1 MENLIN
7 LEKEFPLFSDS
18 CIILSDLDP
27 KTSTEF
33 QFSPSSYFL
42 DDINPD
48 DFNISFASKKNLFK
62 TKKIKTKFI
71 TFKYPIYQIHS
82 QKEKVPE
89 MNLSSGRWTRQ
100 ERIKFA
106 EAIYRFG
113 MDWKK
118 IKEYIATRN
127 VKQLRSHAQKFLYKL
142 KNDKFIEKKG
152 LDFKK
157 MNWQQSLKYLKEKL
171 TGQELLD
178 VLYSIETEM
187 EDNKRMT
194 ERYLERKRIR
204 LKKDTNLNT
213 NNESLNSSSNS
224 TCDVF
229 NNDSNKNQSCKQKD
243 ESLEENNYKNILL
256 PLEESED
263 NQFINYLNKGFDI
276 NKKDIE
282 FNNEFIK
289 SNCDENIYD
298 EFSIEQES
306 PIKYK
311 NRLSYLDFI
320 KI

>member
-18 CIILSDLDP
+18 CIISSDLDP

-71 TFKYPIYQIHS
+71 TFKYPIYPIHS

-89 MNLSSGRWTRQ
+89 MNLSNGRWTRQ

-106 EAIYRFG
+106 DAIYRFG

-224 TCDVF
+224 TCDLF

-256 PLEESED
+256 PLEENED

-311 NRLSYLDFI
+311 NRLDFI

>member
-18 CIILSDLDP
+18 CIISSDLDP

-71 TFKYPIYQIHS
+71 TFKYPIYPIHS

-89 MNLSSGRWTRQ
+89 MNLSNGRWTRQ

-224 TCDVF
+224 TCDLF

-256 PLEESED
+256 HLEENED
-263 NQFINYLNKGFDI
+263 NQFINYLNKGFDV

-311 NRLSYLDFI
+311 NRLDFI

>member
-18 CIILSDLDP
+18 CIISSDLDQ

-71 TFKYPIYQIHS
+71 TFKYPIYPIHS

-89 MNLSSGRWTRQ
+89 MNLSNGRWTRQ

-224 TCDVF
+224 TCDLF

-311 NRLSYLDFI
+311 NRLDFI

>member
-18 CIILSDLDP
+18 CIISSDLDP

-62 TKKIKTKFI
+62 TKKTFASKKNLFKTKKIKTKFI

-89 MNLSSGRWTRQ
+89 MNLSNGRWTRQ

-127 VKQLRSHAQKFLYKL
+127 VKQLRSHAQKFLYK
-142 KNDKFIEKKG
+142 
-152 LDFKK
+152 
-157 MNWQQSLKYLKEKL
+157 
-171 TGQELLD
+171 
-178 VLYSIETEM
+178 
-187 EDNKRMT
+187 
-194 ERYLERKRIR
+194 
-204 LKKDTNLNT
+204 
-213 NNESLNSSSNS
+213 
-224 TCDVF
+224 
-229 NNDSNKNQSCKQKD
+229 
-243 ESLEENNYKNILL
+243 
-256 PLEESED
+256 
-263 NQFINYLNKGFDI
+263 
-276 NKKDIE
+276 
-282 FNNEFIK
+282 
-289 SNCDENIYD
+289 
-298 EFSIEQES
+298 
-306 PIKYK
+306 
-311 NRLSYLDFI
+311 
-320 KI
+320 

>member
-18 CIILSDLDP
+18 CISSSDLDP

-71 TFKYPIYQIHS
+71 TFKYPIYPIHS

-89 MNLSSGRWTRQ
+89 MNLSNGRWTRQ

-127 VKQLRSHAQKFLYKL
+127 LKQLRSHAQKFLYKL

-224 TCDVF
+224 TCDLF

-256 PLEESED
+256 PLEENED
-263 NQFINYLNKGFDI
+263 NQFINYLNKGFDV

-298 EFSIEQES
+298 EFSIELES

-311 NRLSYLDFI
+311 NRLDFI

>member
-18 CIILSDLDP
+18 CIISSDLDP

-71 TFKYPIYQIHS
+71 TFKYPIYPIHS

-89 MNLSSGRWTRQ
+89 MNLSNGRWTRQ

-276 NKKDIE
+276 NKKYIE

-298 EFSIEQES
+298 EFSMEQES

-311 NRLSYLDFI
+311 NRLDFI

>member
-18 CIILSDLDP
+18 CIISSDLDP

-71 TFKYPIYQIHS
+71 TFKYPIYPIHS

-89 MNLSSGRWTRQ
+89 MNLSNGRWTRQ

-204 LKKDTNLNT
+204 LKKITNLNT

-263 NQFINYLNKGFDI
+263 NQFINYLNKGFDV

-311 NRLSYLDFI
+311 NILDFI

>member
-18 CIILSDLDP
+18 CIISSDLDP

-71 TFKYPIYQIHS
+71 TFKYPIYPIHS

-89 MNLSSGRWTRQ
+89 MNLSNGRWTRQ

-224 TCDVF
+224 TCDLF

-256 PLEESED
+256 PLEENED
-263 NQFINYLNKGFDI
+263 NQFINYLNKGFDV
-276 NKKDIE
+276 NKKDME

-311 NRLSYLDFI
+311 NRLDFI

>member
-18 CIILSDLDP
+18 CIISSDLDP

-71 TFKYPIYQIHS
+71 TFKYPIYPIHS

-89 MNLSSGRWTRQ
+89 MNLSNGRWTRQ

-127 VKQLRSHAQKFLYKL
+127 VKQLRSHAQKFL
-142 KNDKFIEKKG
+142 
-152 LDFKK
+152 
-157 MNWQQSLKYLKEKL
+157 
-171 TGQELLD
+171 
-178 VLYSIETEM
+178 
-187 EDNKRMT
+187 
-194 ERYLERKRIR
+194 
-204 LKKDTNLNT
+204 
-213 NNESLNSSSNS
+213 
-224 TCDVF
+224 
-229 NNDSNKNQSCKQKD
+229 
-243 ESLEENNYKNILL
+243 
-256 PLEESED
+256 
-263 NQFINYLNKGFDI
+263 
-276 NKKDIE
+276 
-282 FNNEFIK
+282 
-289 SNCDENIYD
+289 
-298 EFSIEQES
+298 
-306 PIKYK
+306 
-311 NRLSYLDFI
+311 
-320 KI
+320 

>member
-7 LEKEFPLFSDS
+7 FEKEFPLFSDS
-18 CIILSDLDP
+18 CIISSDLDQ

-71 TFKYPIYQIHS
+71 TFKYPIYPIHS

-89 MNLSSGRWTRQ
+89 MNLSNGRWTRQ

-127 VKQLRSHAQKFLYKL
+127 IKQLRSHAQKFLYKL

-263 NQFINYLNKGFDI
+263 NQFINYLNKGFDV

-311 NRLSYLDFI
+311 NILDFI

>member
-18 CIILSDLDP
+18 CIISSDLDP

-71 TFKYPIYQIHS
+71 TFKYPIYPIHS

-89 MNLSSGRWTRQ
+89 MNLSNGRWTRQ

-224 TCDVF
+224 TCDLF

-256 PLEESED
+256 PLEENED

-311 NRLSYLDFI
+311 NRLDFI

>member
-18 CIILSDLDP
+18 CIISSDLDQ
-27 KTSTEF
+27 KSSTEF

-71 TFKYPIYQIHS
+71 TFKYPIYPIHS

-89 MNLSSGRWTRQ
+89 MNLSNGRWTRQ

-106 EAIYRFG
+106 DAIYRFG

-157 MNWQQSLKYLKEKL
+157 MNWKQSLKYLKEKL

-224 TCDVF
+224 TCDLF

-256 PLEESED
+256 PLEENED
-263 NQFINYLNKGFDI
+263 NQFINYLNKGFDV

-311 NRLSYLDFI
+311 NRLDFI

>member
-18 CIILSDLDP
+18 CIISSDLDP

-48 DFNISFASKKNLFK
+48 DFNLSFASKKNLFK

-71 TFKYPIYQIHS
+71 TFKYPIYPIHS

-89 MNLSSGRWTRQ
+89 MNLSNGRWTRQ

-106 EAIYRFG
+106 DAIYRFG

-224 TCDVF
+224 TCDLF

-256 PLEESED
+256 PLEENED
-263 NQFINYLNKGFDI
+263 NQFINYLNKGFDV
-276 NKKDIE
+276 NKKDME

-311 NRLSYLDFI
+311 NRLDFI

>member
-7 LEKEFPLFSDS
+7 FEKEFPLFSDS
-18 CIILSDLDP
+18 CIISSDLDQ

-71 TFKYPIYQIHS
+71 TFKYPIYPIHS

-89 MNLSSGRWTRQ
+89 MNLSNGRWTRQ

-127 VKQLRSHAQKFLYKL
+127 IKQLRSHAQKFLYKL

-204 LKKDTNLNT
+204 LKKDTNLDT

-224 TCDVF
+224 TCDLF

-256 PLEESED
+256 PLEENED

-311 NRLSYLDFI
+311 NRLDFI

>member
-7 LEKEFPLFSDS
+7 LEKEFPSFSDS
-18 CIILSDLDP
+18 CIISSDLDQ

-71 TFKYPIYQIHS
+71 TFKYPIYPIHS

-89 MNLSSGRWTRQ
+89 MNLSNGRWTRQ

-224 TCDVF
+224 TCDLF

-263 NQFINYLNKGFDI
+263 NQFINYLNKGFDV

-311 NRLSYLDFI
+311 NRLDFI

>member
-18 CIILSDLDP
+18 CIISSDLDP

-71 TFKYPIYQIHS
+71 TFKYPIYPIHS

-89 MNLSSGRWTRQ
+89 MNLSNGRWTRQ

-213 NNESLNSSSNS
+213 NIESLNSSSNS
-224 TCDVF
+224 TCDLF

-256 PLEESED
+256 PLEENED
-263 NQFINYLNKGFDI
+263 NQFINYLNKGFDV

-306 PIKYK
+306 QIKYK
-311 NRLSYLDFI
+311 NRLDFI

>member
-18 CIILSDLDP
+18 CIISSDLDP

-71 TFKYPIYQIHS
+71 TFKYPIYPIHS

-89 MNLSSGRWTRQ
+89 MNLSNGRWTRQ

-113 MDWKK
+113 MNWKK

-224 TCDVF
+224 TCDLF

-256 PLEESED
+256 PLEENED
-263 NQFINYLNKGFDI
+263 NQFINYLNKGFDV

-306 PIKYK
+306 QIKYK
-311 NRLSYLDFI
+311 NRLDFI

>member
-18 CIILSDLDP
+18 CIISSDLDP

-71 TFKYPIYQIHS
+71 TFKYPIYPIHS

-89 MNLSSGRWTRQ
+89 MNLSNGRWTRQ

-224 TCDVF
+224 TCDLF

-256 PLEESED
+256 PLEENED
-263 NQFINYLNKGFDI
+263 NQFINYLNKGFDV

-311 NRLSYLDFI
+311 NRLDFI

>member
-18 CIILSDLDP
+18 CIISSDLDP

-71 TFKYPIYQIHS
+71 TFKYPIYPIHS

-89 MNLSSGRWTRQ
+89 MNLSNGRWTRQ

-204 LKKDTNLNT
+204 LKKNTNLNT

-256 PLEESED
+256 PLEENED
-263 NQFINYLNKGFDI
+263 NQFINYLNKGFDV

-306 PIKYK
+306 QIKYK
-311 NRLSYLDFI
+311 NRLDFI

>member
-18 CIILSDLDP
+18 CISSSDLDP

-71 TFKYPIYQIHS
+71 TFKYPIYPIHS

-89 MNLSSGRWTRQ
+89 MNLSNGRWTRQ

-106 EAIYRFG
+106 DAIYRFG

-127 VKQLRSHAQKFLYKL
+127 LKQLRSHAQKFLYKL

-256 PLEESED
+256 PLEENED
-263 NQFINYLNKGFDI
+263 NQFINYLNKGFDV

-298 EFSIEQES
+298 EFSIELES

-311 NRLSYLDFI
+311 NRLDFI

>member
-18 CIILSDLDP
+18 CIISSDLDP

-89 MNLSSGRWTRQ
+89 MNLSNGRWTRK

-224 TCDVF
+224 TCDLF

-256 PLEESED
+256 PLEENED
-263 NQFINYLNKGFDI
+263 NQFINYLNKGFDV

-311 NRLSYLDFI
+311 NRLDFI

>member
-18 CIILSDLDP
+18 CIISSDLDP

-71 TFKYPIYQIHS
+71 TFKYPIYPIHS

-89 MNLSSGRWTRQ
+89 MNLSNGRWTRQ

-106 EAIYRFG
+106 DAIYRFG

-213 NNESLNSSSNS
+213 NIESLNSSSNS
-224 TCDVF
+224 TCDLF

-256 PLEESED
+256 PLEENED

-298 EFSIEQES
+298 EFSIELES

-311 NRLSYLDFI
+311 NRLDFI

>member
-18 CIILSDLDP
+18 CIISSDLDP

-48 DFNISFASKKNLFK
+48 DFNILFASKKNLFK

-71 TFKYPIYQIHS
+71 TFKYPIYPIHS

-89 MNLSSGRWTRQ
+89 MNLSNGRWTRQ

-106 EAIYRFG
+106 DAIYRFG

-224 TCDVF
+224 TCDLF
-229 NNDSNKNQSCKQKD
+229 NNDSKMKV
-243 ESLEENNYKNILL
+243 
-256 PLEESED
+256 
-263 NQFINYLNKGFDI
+263 
-276 NKKDIE
+276 
-282 FNNEFIK
+282 
-289 SNCDENIYD
+289 
-298 EFSIEQES
+298 
-306 PIKYK
+306 
-311 NRLSYLDFI
+311 
-320 KI
+320 

>member
-18 CIILSDLDP
+18 CIISSDLDP

-48 DFNISFASKKNLFK
+48 YFNISFASKKNLFK

-71 TFKYPIYQIHS
+71 TFKYPIYPIHS

-89 MNLSSGRWTRQ
+89 MNLSNGRWTRQ

-256 PLEESED
+256 PLEENED
-263 NQFINYLNKGFDI
+263 NQFINYLNKGFDV

-311 NRLSYLDFI
+311 NILDFI

>member
-18 CIILSDLDP
+18 CIISSDLDP
-27 KTSTEF
+27 KTSAEF

-71 TFKYPIYQIHS
+71 TFKYPIYPIHS

-89 MNLSSGRWTRQ
+89 MNLSNGRWTRQ

-106 EAIYRFG
+106 DAIYRFG

-178 VLYSIETEM
+178 VSIETEM

-213 NNESLNSSSNS
+213 NIESLNSSSNS
-224 TCDVF
+224 TCDLF
-229 NNDSNKNQSCKQKD
+229 NNDSNKNQSCKHKD

-256 PLEESED
+256 PLEENED
-263 NQFINYLNKGFDI
+263 NQFINYLNKGFDV

-311 NRLSYLDFI
+311 NRLDFI

>member
-18 CIILSDLDP
+18 CIISSDLDP

-48 DFNISFASKKNLFK
+48 DFNILFASKKNLFK

-71 TFKYPIYQIHS
+71 TFKYPIYPIHS

-89 MNLSSGRWTRQ
+89 MNLSNGRWTRQ

-106 EAIYRFG
+106 DAIYRFG

-224 TCDVF
+224 TCDLF

-256 PLEESED
+256 PLEENED
-263 NQFINYLNKGFDI
+263 NQFINYLNKGFDV

-311 NRLSYLDFI
+311 NRLDFI

>member
-18 CIILSDLDP
+18 CIISSDLDQ

-71 TFKYPIYQIHS
+71 TFKYPIYPIHS

-89 MNLSSGRWTRQ
+89 MNLSNGRWTRQ

-106 EAIYRFG
+106 DAIYRFG

-256 PLEESED
+256 PLEENED

-311 NRLSYLDFI
+311 NRLDFI

>member
-1 MENLIN
+1 
-7 LEKEFPLFSDS
+7 
-18 CIILSDLDP
+18 
-27 KTSTEF
+27 
-33 QFSPSSYFL
+33 
-42 DDINPD
+42 
-48 DFNISFASKKNLFK
+48 
-62 TKKIKTKFI
+62 
-71 TFKYPIYQIHS
+71 
-82 QKEKVPE
+82 
-89 MNLSSGRWTRQ
+89 MNLSNGRWTRQ

-106 EAIYRFG
+106 DAIYRFG

-142 KNDKFIEKKG
+142 KNAKFIEKKG

-204 LKKDTNLNT
+204 LKKNTNLNT

-243 ESLEENNYKNILL
+243 GSLEENNYKNILL
-256 PLEESED
+256 PLEENED
-263 NQFINYLNKGFDI
+263 NQFINYLNKGFDV

-298 EFSIEQES
+298 EFSIELES

-311 NRLSYLDFI
+311 NRLDFI

>member
-18 CIILSDLDP
+18 CIISSDLDP

-71 TFKYPIYQIHS
+71 TFKYPIYPIHS

-89 MNLSSGRWTRQ
+89 MNLSNGRWTRQ

-171 TGQELLD
+171 NGQELLD

-256 PLEESED
+256 PLEENED
-263 NQFINYLNKGFDI
+263 NQFINYLNKGFDV

-311 NRLSYLDFI
+311 NRLDFI

>member
-18 CIILSDLDP
+18 CIISSDLDP

-71 TFKYPIYQIHS
+71 TFKYPIYPIHS

-89 MNLSSGRWTRQ
+89 MNLSNGRWTRQ

-256 PLEESED
+256 PLEENED
-263 NQFINYLNKGFDI
+263 NQFINYLNKGFDV

-311 NRLSYLDFI
+311 NRLDFI

>member
-18 CIILSDLDP
+18 CIISSDLDP
-27 KTSTEF
+27 KTSAEF

-48 DFNISFASKKNLFK
+48 DFNILFASKKNLFK

-71 TFKYPIYQIHS
+71 TFKYPIYPIHS
-82 QKEKVPE
+82 QKEKEVPE
-89 MNLSSGRWTRQ
+89 MNLSNGRWTRQ

-106 EAIYRFG
+106 EAINRFG

-127 VKQLRSHAQKFLYKL
+127 IKQLRSHAQKFLYKL

-213 NNESLNSSSNS
+213 NIESLNSSSNS
-224 TCDVF
+224 TFDIF
-229 NNDSNKNQSCKQKD
+229 NNDSNKNQSCKHKD

-256 PLEESED
+256 PLEENED

-298 EFSIEQES
+298 EFSIELES

-311 NRLSYLDFI
+311 NRLDFI

>member
-18 CIILSDLDP
+18 CIISSDLDP

-71 TFKYPIYQIHS
+71 TFKYPIYPIHS

-89 MNLSSGRWTRQ
+89 MNLSNGRWTRQ

-229 NNDSNKNQSCKQKD
+229 NNESNKNQSCKQKD

-256 PLEESED
+256 PLEENED
-263 NQFINYLNKGFDI
+263 NQFINYLNKGFDV

-311 NRLSYLDFI
+311 NRLDFI

>member
-18 CIILSDLDP
+18 CIISSDLDP

-71 TFKYPIYQIHS
+71 TFKYPIYPIHS

-89 MNLSSGRWTRQ
+89 MNLSNGRWTRQ

-224 TCDVF
+224 TCDLF

-256 PLEESED
+256 PLEENED

-289 SNCDENIYD
+289 SNYDENIYD

-306 PIKYK
+306 QIKYK
-311 NRLSYLDFI
+311 NRLDFI

>member
-18 CIILSDLDP
+18 CIISSDLDP

-71 TFKYPIYQIHS
+71 TFKYPIYPIHS

-89 MNLSSGRWTRQ
+89 MNLSNGRWTRQ

-106 EAIYRFG
+106 ESIYRFG

-256 PLEESED
+256 PLEENED
-263 NQFINYLNKGFDI
+263 NQFINYLNKGFDV

-311 NRLSYLDFI
+311 NRLDFI

>member
-18 CIILSDLDP
+18 CIISSDLDP

-71 TFKYPIYQIHS
+71 TFKYPIYPIHS

-89 MNLSSGRWTRQ
+89 MNLSNGRWTRQ

-213 NNESLNSSSNS
+213 NNESLNLSSNS
-224 TCDVF
+224 TCDLF

-256 PLEESED
+256 PLEENED
-263 NQFINYLNKGFDI
+263 NQFINYLNKGFDV

-311 NRLSYLDFI
+311 NILDFI

>member
-18 CIILSDLDP
+18 CIISSDLDP

-71 TFKYPIYQIHS
+71 TFKYPIYPIHS

-89 MNLSSGRWTRQ
+89 MNLSNGRWTRQ

-106 EAIYRFG
+106 DAIYRFG

-213 NNESLNSSSNS
+213 NIESLNSSSNS
-224 TCDVF
+224 TCDLF

-256 PLEESED
+256 PLEENED
-263 NQFINYLNKGFDI
+263 NQFINYLNKGFDV

-306 PIKYK
+306 QIKYK
-311 NRLSYLDFI
+311 NRLDFI